1 VHRLG
6 EPLSRRRLEEEHT
19 QAHARIAELEARL
32 EEHTQASIG
41 GAYAGEHTQAHARI
55 AELEARL
62 EAALDEHAE
71 AKQVCSSAEL
81 KLQR

>member
-1 VHRLG
+1 MRPYGDVTAQVHRLG
-6 EPLSRRRLEEEHT
+6 EPLSRLRLEEEHT
-19 QAHARIAELEARL
+19 QA
-32 EEHTQASIG
+32 
-41 GAYAGEHTQAHARI
+41 YARI

-81 KLQR
+81 KR

>member
-1 VHRLG
+1 MHRLG

-19 QAHARIAELEARL
+19 QAHARI
-32 EEHTQASIG
+32 T
-41 GAYAGEHTQAHARI
+41 
-55 AELEARL
+55 ELEARL

-81 KLQR
+81 KL